1 MNPFLAGVQ
10 RRRIPAHRWQRL
22 LLALLLLTF
31 SGGCTAPG
39 VEMVGSLPYR
49 SPLEAL
55 SRIDH
60 LGSEPF
66 ILKTSASID
75 VRAAR
80 DRSPMRAVL
89 LVGKP
94 DSFRLESLPII
105 GPPDFFLSVYR
116 GTLKA
121 YYPLEGKFY
130 RGTATAER
138 LSRFLPIAIS
148 VQDLVR
154 VLTGSRPEVGGRQV
168 VLKSSAEGDLYRID
182 IASEG
187 RRRQSLLVDPR
198 QDRLR
203 KIEVFG
209 ALDETLYE
217 ADFSDYQS
225 VGGRTIPQR
234 IQLMVNAYGGIK
246 ISLRYSDPLL
256 SPRSGADADLFDLGS
271 PEGVPVLPLE

>member
-1 MNPFLAGVQ
+1 MNPFLAGEQ
-10 RRRIPAHRWQRL
+10 RREVPARRWRRL
-22 LLALLLLTF
+22 LLSLLLLIL
-31 SGGCTAPG
+31 SGGCAAPG
-39 VEMVGSLPYR
+39 VEMGDSLPYR

-60 LGSEPF
+60 FGSDPF

-75 VRAAR
+75 VRTAR
-80 DRSPMRAVL
+80 DRSPMKAVL

-94 DSFRLESLPII
+94 DSFRMESLPII

-121 YYPLEGKFY
+121 YYPLEGRFY
-130 RGTATAER
+130 RGPATAEG

-148 VQDLVR
+148 VQDFVR
-154 VLTGSRPEVGGRQV
+154 VLTGSRPEVGGTQV

-182 IASEG
+182 IASDG
-187 RRRQSLLVDPR
+187 RKRQSLLIDPR

-209 ALDETLYE
+209 ALDEILYE
-217 ADFSDYQS
+217 ADFADYRS
-225 VGGRTIPQR
+225 IEGRTIPQR
-234 IQLMVNAYGGIK
+234 IQLMVNAYGGVK

-256 SPRSGADADLFDLGS
+256 SPGSGEGADLFDLGS
-271 PEGVPVLPLE
+271 PEGVPVLPIE